1 MSFRNRRLSSDL
13 RDIVSLTGLNGA
25 NGPLSDLNETIDRSL
40 SFSEQKDLIQSGTTT
55 LNDGIKSLLDTS
67 ALGNVGEAILGSY
80 ASNIESEL
88 LSTLDDMSAVMLQ
101 RLDAMATG
109 IQNKV
114 AKKIIPLSALVTG
127 YQNAS
132 SVYSTAAS
140 AFLSIEALLESR
152 TIDEVLGNLES
163 LSDDSWYEDMISWTG
178 LSLLNRRDY
187 RSLSTLMDTI
197 SSSNY
202 EVIIEDIYVSLLT
215 HMTSAPK
222 EAGTVSAIGDILSRL
237 NTAESARLIRSLERF
252 RPTREKLERLA
263 TTFKSANVL
272 HEVVDET
279 VVSFRA
285 TDVIQAKLI

>member
-67 ALGNVGEAILGSY
+67 TLGNVGEAILGSY

-114 AKKIIPLSALVTG
+114 AKKIIPLSALVKG
-127 YQNAS
+127 YQSAS
-132 SVYSTAAS
+132 SVYATAAS

-152 TIDEVLGNLES
+152 TIEEVLGNLES

-222 EAGTVSAIGDILSRL
+222 EVGTVSAIGDILSRL